1 MEYKEFD
8 EKMSSMLDKIGND
21 SASLILDDTAILLS
35 DKQNSEN
42 ELKAKNEE
50 IEKLKNLNTRLQQV
64 NSNLLLQIPANKE
77 TKNNEDEEKKDRR
90 TFSMKDVFDENGNF
104 KR

>member
-8 EKMSSMLDKIGND
+8 DKMTSMLSKIGND
-21 SASLILDDTAILLS
+21 SASLILDDTALLLT

-42 ELKAKNEE
+42 LIKAKDEE
-50 IEKLKNLNTRLQQV
+50 IEKLKSLNSRLQQV
-64 NSNLLLQIPANKE
+64 NSNLLLQIPVQKE
-77 TKNNEDEEKKDRR
+77 ERKEAEDKKDRKS
-90 TFSMKDVFDENGNF
+90 FSYREAFDEFGNF

>member
-8 EKMSSMLDKIGND
+8 DKMTSMLTKIGND
-21 SASLILDDTAILLS
+21 SASLILDDTALLLS

-42 ELKAKNEE
+42 LIKAKDEE
-50 IEKLKNLNTRLQQV
+50 IEKLKSLNSKLQQV
-64 NSNLLLQIPANKE
+64 NSNLLLQIPVQKE
-77 TKNNEDEEKKDRR
+77 ERKEVEDKKDRKS
-90 TFSMKDVFDENGNF
+90 FSYREAFDEFGNF

>member
-8 EKMSSMLDKIGND
+8 DKMTSMLSKIGND
-21 SASLILDDTAILLS
+21 SASLILDDTALLLT

-42 ELKAKNEE
+42 LIKAKDEE
-50 IEKLKNLNTRLQQV
+50 IEKLKSLNSRLQQV
-64 NSNLLLQIPANKE
+64 NSNLLLQIPVQKE
-77 TKNNEDEEKKDRR
+77 ERKAEEDKKDRKS
-90 TFSMKDVFDENGNF
+90 FSYREAFDEFGNF

>member
-8 EKMSSMLDKIGND
+8 DKMTSMLTKIGND
-21 SASLILDDTAILLS
+21 SASLILDDTALLLT

-42 ELKAKNEE
+42 LIKAKDEE
-50 IEKLKNLNTRLQQV
+50 IEKLKSLNSRLQQV
-64 NSNLLLQIPANKE
+64 NSNLLLQIPVQKE
-77 TKNNEDEEKKDRR
+77 EPKNQEEKRDRKS
-90 TFSMKDVFDENGNF
+90 FSFREAFDEFGNF

>member
-8 EKMSSMLDKIGND
+8 DKMTSMLSKIGND
-21 SASLILDDTAILLS
+21 SASLILDDTALLLT

-42 ELKAKNEE
+42 LIKAKDEE
-50 IEKLKNLNTRLQQV
+50 IEKLKSLNSRLQQV
-64 NSNLLLQIPANKE
+64 NSNLLLQIPVQKE
-77 TKNNEDEEKKDRR
+77 ESKNQEDKKERKSISFR
-90 TFSMKDVFDENGNF
+90 EAFDEFGNF

>member
-8 EKMSSMLDKIGND
+8 DKMTSMLTKIGND
-21 SASLILDDTAILLS
+21 SASLILDDTALLLT

-42 ELKAKNEE
+42 LIKAKDEE
-50 IEKLKNLNTRLQQV
+50 IEKLKSLNSRLQQV
-64 NSNLLLQIPANKE
+64 NSNLLLQIPVQKE
-77 TKNNEDEEKKDRR
+77 EPKNQEDKKDRKS
-90 TFSMKDVFDENGNF
+90 FSLREAFDEFGNF